1 MTVID
6 AYRLFMQEQ
15 QFRGNSKYTIEYYK
29 RSLKMFLDFCT
40 PELDI
45 EELDIILFKSY
56 QLYILENRNINK
68 ISVRTYARAVK
79 VFLRWL
85 FFENYIDVNINKL
98 QLMRAN
104 KEVILPLSDK
114 EVKQLLNIYSNST
127 FMNCRNKSIIMLMLD
142 CGLRLGE
149 IVNLQ
154 LDDIDFVNHY
164 LVINGKGSKQ
174 RVVPFGSALS
184 GQLAIY
190 FDYRNSVSSVSSS
203 VFLTQKNTSI
213 THNTIKMLFARIKKI
228 KGFARIYPH
237 LLRHTFATNYIYN
250 GGNLEVLRVL
260 MGHSTIN
267 ITQIYIHLA
276 AQISLINEKHQSHL
290 DKLFDE
296 QNKKESS

>member
-104 KEVILPLSDK
+104 KEVILPLFDK

-296 QNKKESS
+296 HKKTE

>member
-68 ISVRTYARAVK
+68 ISVRTYSRAVK
-79 VFLRWL
+79 VFYRYLY
-85 FFENYIDVNINKL
+85 FENYIDIDINRL
-98 QLMRAN
+98 NLMKAN
-104 KEVILPLSDK
+104 KEVILPLSDN
-114 EVKQLLNIYSNST
+114 EVKQLLTLYDNSS
-127 FMNCRNKSIIMLMLD
+127 FLNCRNRSIIMLMLD

-149 IVNLQ
+149 VVNLM
-154 LDDIDFVNHY
+154 LNDIDFVNHY

-174 RVVPFGSALS
+174 RVVPFGFAVS
-184 GQLAIY
+184 GQLSLYI
-190 FDYRNSVSSVSSS
+190 DYRKHCITDTNSF
-203 VFLTQKNTSI
+203 FLTQQNKAI
-213 THNTIKMLFARIKKI
+213 THNTIKMLFARIKK
-228 KGFARIYPH
+228 KKAFSRVYPH
-237 LLRHTFATNYIYN
+237 LLRHTFATNFVYN

-276 AQISLINEKHQSHL
+276 AQLHLINDNYSNHL
-290 DKLFDE
+290 DNLLHD
-296 QNKKESS
+296 KKESS